1 MGARR
6 VALGGNHAGVVE
18 SALGRIPMRLV
29 TWNACKG
36 QFNRK
41 APLLDRLDA
50 DIAVVQEIASPG
62 EDTAHTLW
70 FGDNIRQGIA
80 VVAREPFRLRHLP
93 QQVGTPKYLIP
104 VAVDGPISF
113 VLFAVWTQSENRSTR
128 YVRAASTAID
138 MYAPTFRE
146 NRVVLLGDFN
156 FGTSTTPPN

>member
-1 MGARR
+1 
-6 VALGGNHAGVVE
+6 
-18 SALGRIPMRLV
+18 MRLV

-104 VAVDGPISF
+104 VAVEGPISF